1 MILIYIYIYISN
13 HVIRLLSKTLYILNH
28 VIRLLSKTLNDDT
41 KSDIK
46 KNKLTCH
53 IFIFLFQIYF
63 IKKKGINALLVPT
76 F

>member
-1 MILIYIYIYISN
+1 MFQIKSCHDSNIYIYIS
-13 HVIRLLSKTLYILNH
+13 NH

-63 IKKKGINALLVPT
+63 IKKKA
-76 F
+76 